1 MTSLIL
7 IDLSHECE
15 LLLSASV
22 TAYITTPNPT
32 ANAITIF
39 LQEIPKFLENLP
51 PPLEEQNVF
60 LSSSSYILARYESLI
75 SHNNQSALLP
85 TTQFYK
91 YVDGIVSAKLM
102 AIFKY
107 R

>member
-1 MTSLIL
+1 MMSLIL

-15 LLLSASV
+15 LLSASV

-32 ANAITIF
+32 ANTITIF

-60 LSSSSYILARYESLI
+60 LSSSPYIMARYESLI